1 MIQRANAPGRETA
14 SALGLFFSGAAS
26 ALPIA
31 TGYIPVAITFGIL
44 VVNSGLSFLD
54 AVLAS
59 ALAFAGAAQFMA
71 AGMYAT
77 AVSAAGA
84 LPGGLSLAAGLQI
97 VLAGWLLNLR
107 HLLMSS
113 VVAPNVAGSPSLS
126 RRSLL
131 AFGLTDEVFGVATWR
146 IAREG
151 PLRPAFLLGLE
162 AASYSAWVGGTALG
176 ASLGEVLPPSLRAAM
191 GLALYALFAALLAG
205 QVRSRRPGPV
215 AGAAISGAALNVLLR
230 GPLSLGPGAAF
241 PLAMIGGALVGWY
254 LSRPAGQGGGSSRN
268 SSSAQSSFSGR
279 NSFSSQKKEVLP

>member
-1 MIQRANAPGRETA
+1 MHH
-14 SALGLFFSGAAS
+14 SSSLSLFFSGAAS

-71 AGMYAT
+71 VGMYAG
-77 AVSAAGA
+77 AISAAGVP
-84 LPGGLSLAAGLQI
+84 LGGLSLAAGIQI
-97 VLAGWLLNLR
+97 VFAGWLLNLR

-113 VVAPNVAGSPSLS
+113 VVAPNVAGSPSLP

-146 IAREG
+146 IARDG
-151 PLRPAFLLGLE
+151 PVSSAFLLGLE
-162 AASYSAWVGGTALG
+162 LAAYSAWVGGTALG
-176 ASLGEVLPPSLRAAM
+176 ASLGEILAPSLRAAM

-205 QVRSRRPGPV
+205 QFRARRRRPGPV
-215 AGAAISGAALNVLLR
+215 AVAALCGATMNVFLR
-230 GPLSLGPGAAF
+230 GPLALGPGSAF
-241 PLAMIGGALVGWY
+241 PIAMTVGALAGWAVT
-254 LSRPAGQGGGSSRN
+254 LMAEPVSLKEESS
-268 SSSAQSSFSGR
+268 
-279 NSFSSQKKEVLP
+279 P